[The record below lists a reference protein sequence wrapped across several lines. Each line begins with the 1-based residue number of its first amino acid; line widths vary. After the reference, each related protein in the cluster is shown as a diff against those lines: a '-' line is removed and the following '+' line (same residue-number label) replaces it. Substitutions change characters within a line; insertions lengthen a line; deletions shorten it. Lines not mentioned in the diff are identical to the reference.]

1 MIITVSNQK
10 GGVGKTTIAVQLA
23 MRAAE
28 AGGRTLLVDLDAQGN
43 ATRALTGDPHL
54 HEREEGTALDLWYPD
69 RELRPI
75 ATKIDGLDV
84 LTAYDG
90 FDCVDDDLEEGIAAL
105 RRLCECA
112 EYAYIVIDT
121 PPAPGPRQIGP
132 QAISDTVLAPVEPQA
147 FSYDGLANLAK
158 VFGIV
163 RQANPDVTMRVVLN
177 KLRPGVTSHTEI
189 YDALREA
196 VGDLM
201 LPEVLGERELVNRA
215 VLATRSVWGLAP
227 KDKAAQAWRSMCNTV
242 LDLSAETVEE
252 ERVDA

>member
-1 MIITVSNQK
+1 MIVTVSNQK

-28 AGGRTLLVDLDAQGN
+28 TGKRTLLVDLDAQGN

-54 HEREEGTALDLWYPD
+54 HEREEGTALDLWYPE
-69 RELRPI
+69 RMLQPVE
-75 ATKIDGLDV
+75 TQIDGIDV
-84 LTAYDG
+84 LAAYDG
-90 FDCVDDDLEEGIAAL
+90 FDCVDDNIEEGITAL
-105 RRLCECA
+105 RRLKQLSD
-112 EYAYIVIDT
+112 YAYIVIDT

-132 QAISDTVLAPVEPQA
+132 QAISDVVLAPVEPQA

-163 RQANPDVTMRVVLN
+163 REANPDVTMRVVLN
-177 KLRPGVTSHTEI
+177 KLRPGVNSHIEI

-201 LPEVLGERELVNRA
+201 LPEVLGEREVVNRA
-215 VLATRSVWGLAP
+215 VLMAKPVWKVAP
-227 KDKAAQAWRSMCNTV
+227 KDKAAQAWRTMCSTV
-242 LDLSAETVEE
+242 LDLSVESVQE
-252 ERVDA
+252 EQIDA